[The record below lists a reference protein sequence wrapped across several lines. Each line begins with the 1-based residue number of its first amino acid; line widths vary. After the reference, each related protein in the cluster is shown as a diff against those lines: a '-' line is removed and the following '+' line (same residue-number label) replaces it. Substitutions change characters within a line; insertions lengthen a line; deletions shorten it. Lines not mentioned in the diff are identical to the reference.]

1 MEIND
6 ILNLSEDKN
15 FFVISGNYSEDVKNV
30 IQKLKEKYISPGA
43 EDFDYFEFYIDESNE
58 EDFYN
63 KILTPPFISGK
74 KIFVFK
80 DGLKISKNFAERI
93 NDLAFGLE
101 KNIIFIILCID
112 EEELSPYEIKKGS
125 EQKFKNA
132 VHFFV
137 EMDPRFLKSVN
148 IKRIIDFGK
157 ERNMEITDLMAQKL
171 LDFTEGNIYSVFNI
185 INSSYMKGEIL
196 TLDDI
201 IQLRDKVDFYDSY
214 IFDFLDNLSEKR
226 LKETILSYR
235 KCLEWKLL
243 TNDGLVMM
251 LLKQFSEAK
260 KNDKS
265 KFKNWDEKVL
275 KKSFEIVYN
284 LLRDLRRFN
293 QRYGTLLVEES
304 LIKIIKGEE
313 WT

>member
-6 ILNLSEDKN
+6 ILTLSDYKN
-15 FFVISGNYSEDVKNV
+15 FFVISGNYSEDIKNI
-30 IQKLKEKYISPGA
+30 IQKLKDKYITPGA
-43 EDFDYFEFYIDESNE
+43 EEFDYFEFYIEESGE

-63 KILTPPFISGK
+63 KILSPSFISPK

-80 DGLKISKNFAERI
+80 DGLKISKSFAERI
-93 NDLAFGLE
+93 DEITIGLG
-101 KNIIFIILCID
+101 NSIIFIILCID
-112 EEELSPYEIKKGS
+112 EEELSPYEIKRSS

-137 EMDPRFLKSVN
+137 EMDPRFLKNVN
-148 IKRIIDFGK
+148 IKRVVEFAK

-171 LDFTEGNIYSVFNI
+171 LDFTDGNIYSVFNI
-185 INSSYMKGEIL
+185 INSSFMKGENIN
-196 TLDDI
+196 LDYI
-201 IQLRDKVDFYDSY
+201 ENLQDKIEFYDSY
-214 IFDFLDNLSEKR
+214 IFDFLNNLSEKQ

-243 TNDGLVMM
+243 TNDALVMM

-260 KNDKS
+260 KNEKS

-293 QRYGTLLVEES
+293 QRYGSLLVEES